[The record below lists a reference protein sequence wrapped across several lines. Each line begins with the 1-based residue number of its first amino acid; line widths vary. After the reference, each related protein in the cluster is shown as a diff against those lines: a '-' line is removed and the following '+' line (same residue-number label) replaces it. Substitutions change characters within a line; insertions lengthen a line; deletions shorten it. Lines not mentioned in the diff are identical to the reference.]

1 VSTAAEV
8 TAIVLRVSSDK
19 AAEFESLFRQE
30 EIPIWDDF
38 TRRGRFERAVLVR
51 AAGGNQRAAGTQDY
65 IIFVVAAGEA
75 AHGEHDDD
83 PRFTAFLEKARR
95 LQPQPPLVWFGEP
108 VFERSAPHG
117 QRVPGARSVS
127 V

>member
-1 VSTAAEV
+1 M
-8 TAIVLRVSSDK
+8 IVLHVSSDK
-19 AAEFESLFRQE
+19 KAEFESLFRQE

-38 TRRGRFERAVLVR
+38 TRRRRFERAILVR
-51 AAGGNQRAAGTQDY
+51 AAAGNQRAAGTQDY
-65 IIFVVAAGEA
+65 IIFVVATDEA

-108 VFERSAPHG
+108 VIERTAPIG
-117 QRVPGARSVS
+117 QRVPGMRSVS
-127 V
+127 RSR